1 MNIKKDTY
9 APKNLIKLRIQIEEQ
24 LKEKKL
30 SFFQKIFRFFSKKI
44 VCNQIETFDSYN
56 FKY

>member
-30 SFFQKIFRFFSKKI
+30 SFFQKIFRFFSKK
-44 VCNQIETFDSYN
+44 
-56 FKY
+56 